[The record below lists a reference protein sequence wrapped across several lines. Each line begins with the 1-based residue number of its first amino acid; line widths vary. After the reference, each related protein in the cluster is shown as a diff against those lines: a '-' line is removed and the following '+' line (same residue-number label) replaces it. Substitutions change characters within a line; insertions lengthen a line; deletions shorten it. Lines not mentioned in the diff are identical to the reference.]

1 MGVGIYAT
9 PRGLIHQGRRRSR
22 VLKFERVEGRTHVGQ
37 GLVAARVGQG
47 VKADPQA
54 LSVRD
59 DGS

>member
-9 PRGLIHQGRRRSR
+9 PGASYTRVSCRSR

-37 GLVAARVGQG
+37 GLVAARVSQG